1 VGGGCDSPFPKEP
14 VLARRSLYL
23 DSRSAR
29 RSSYSS
35 YRREG
40 GGVVKKIVITLIV
53 LVLLAI
59 GGAAYQLTRGVPQ
72 QHVVSSFAASVTA
85 SGGQTKMPWPKE
97 GQAAVAVAGGATI
110 AYPATGAHPAAIA
123 SLAKMMT
130 AYQVLHDHPLGAT
143 GAGPRMRVTAKDVA
157 DYRHRVIGQQSV
169 LAVRAGEQLSEYT
182 ALEALLIP
190 SANNVAAI
198 LARWDGG
205 SIPAFVKKMNA
216 TARAMGLTQTHYADP
231 DGTSPATVSTAADQL
246 VLAQKA
252 MAIPTFTKIVRQ
264 PAATFP
270 VAGTVFNYNYM
281 IGHHGFI
288 GIKTGSDAAAGGCWA
303 FAARRLV
310 DGKPTVVYGVVLG
323 QHGKKTGA
331 LIQPALNLGRKLADA
346 TPGVVRRVT
355 LVTGGT
361 DVGTLTAPWRDDV
374 RLVTQHSLTVVAAP
388 GQKYA
393 THLELK
399 APTSH
404 SLDDGAVVG
413 TLTVAGASTP
423 VILER
428 AAAGPTMKWR
438 FTRLG

>member
-1 VGGGCDSPFPKEP
+1 
-14 VLARRSLYL
+14 LARRSLYL
-23 DSRSAR
+23 DSPSAR

-40 GGVVKKIVITLIV
+40 GGVFKKIVITLIV

-59 GGAAYQLTRGVPQ
+59 GAAAYQWSRGIPKQRVAE
-72 QHVVSSFAASVTA
+72 SFAASVSA
-85 SGGQTKMPWPKE
+85 PGGQVKMPWPRE

-110 AYPATGAHPAAIA
+110 AYPATGARPVAIA

-143 GAGPRMRVTAKDVA
+143 GAGPKMRVTAADVA
-157 DYRHRVIGQQSV
+157 DYRKRVKGQQSV
-169 LAVRAGEQLSEYT
+169 LRVEAGERLSEHT

-198 LARWDGG
+198 LARWDAG
-205 SIPAFVKKMNA
+205 SMQAFVKKMNA
-216 TARAMGLTQTHYADP
+216 TARSMGLTQTHYADP

-252 MAIPTFTKIVRQ
+252 MAIPTFAKIVRE

-270 VAGTVFNYNYM
+270 IAGTVFNYNYM

-303 FAARRLV
+303 FAARRAV
-310 DGKPTVVYGVVLG
+310 DGKPTIVYGVVLG
-323 QHGKKTGA
+323 QHAKKTGA
-331 LIQPALNLGRKLADA
+331 LIQPALNLGRRLADA
-346 TPGVVRRVT
+346 TPGVVKRVT
-355 LVTGGT
+355 LVNAGT
-361 DVGTLTAPWRDDV
+361 DVGTLTATWRSDV
-374 RLVTQHSLTVVAAP
+374 RLVTQRAISVVAAP
-388 GQKYA
+388 GQKYPA
-393 THLELK
+393 TLRLR
-399 APTSH
+399 APGSH
-404 SLDDGAVVG
+404 SVAEGAVVG

-423 VILER
+423 VVLER
-428 AAAGPTMKWR
+428 AAPGPTVKWR
-438 FTRLG
+438 LTHL

>member
-1 VGGGCDSPFPKEP
+1 M
-14 VLARRSLYL
+14 ARRSLYL
-23 DSRSAR
+23 DSPSAR

-40 GGVVKKIVITLIV
+40 GGVFKKIVVTLIV

-59 GGAAYQLTRGVPQ
+59 GAAAYQWSRGVPK
-72 QHVVSSFAASVTA
+72 QHVTAQFASTVSAP
-85 SGGQTKMPWPKE
+85 GGQVKMPWPRE

-110 AYPATGAHPAAIA
+110 AYPATGARPAAIA

-130 AYQVLHDHPLGAT
+130 AYQVLRDHPLGAA
-143 GAGPRMRVTAKDVA
+143 GAGPKMRVTAADVV
-157 DYRHRVIGQQSV
+157 DYRKRAKGQQSV
-169 LAVRAGEQLSEYT
+169 LAVRAGERLSEYT

-198 LARWDGG
+198 LARWDAG
-205 SIPAFVKKMNA
+205 SVQAFVKKMNA
-216 TARAMGLTQTHYADP
+216 TARSLGLTQTHYADP

-252 MAIPTFTKIVRQ
+252 MAIPTFAKIVRE

-288 GIKTGSDAAAGGCWA
+288 GIKTGSNAPAGGCWA
-303 FAARRLV
+303 FAARRSV
-310 DGKPTVVYGVVLG
+310 DGKPTIVYGVVLG
-323 QHGKKTGA
+323 QHAKKTGA

-355 LVTGGT
+355 LVNAGT
-361 DVGTLTAPWRDDV
+361 DVGKLTAPWRSDV
-374 RLVTQHSLTVVAAP
+374 RLVTQRAISVVAAP

-393 THLELK
+393 ATLQLK
-399 APTSH
+399 APASH
-404 SLDDGAVVG
+404 SVAEGAVVG

-423 VILER
+423 VVLER
-428 AAAGPTMKWR
+428 AAAGPTVKWR
-438 FTRLG
+438 LTHIT

>member
-1 VGGGCDSPFPKEP
+1 
-14 VLARRSLYL
+14 LARRSSYL
-23 DSRSAR
+23 DIPSAR

-40 GGVVKKIVITLIV
+40 AGVFKKIVITLIV

-59 GGAAYQLTRGVPQ
+59 AGAVYQWTRGVPQ
-72 QHVVSSFAASVTA
+72 QHVASSFAATVTA
-85 SGGQTKMPWPKE
+85 PGGQTKMPWPKE

-110 AYPATGAHPAAIA
+110 AYPASGARRAAIA

-143 GAGPRMRVTAKDVA
+143 GHGPSFRVTAADVA
-157 DYRHRVIGQQSV
+157 DYQRRAKQHQS
-169 LAVRAGEQLSEYT
+169 LLRVRAGQRLSEYT
-182 ALEALLIP
+182 ALQAMLIP
-190 SANNVAAI
+190 SANNVAVM
-198 LARWDGG
+198 LARWDAG
-205 SIPAFVKKMNA
+205 SVAKFVQKMNA
-216 TARAMGLTQTHYADP
+216 TAKSLGMTQTHYADP
-231 DGTSPATVSTAADQL
+231 DGISPATVSTAADQL
-246 VLAQKA
+246 VLAEKA
-252 MAIPTFTKIVRQ
+252 MAIPTFAKTVRQ
-264 PAATFP
+264 PVATFP
-270 VAGTVFNYNYM
+270 IAGALFNYNSM

-288 GIKTGSDAAAGGCWA
+288 GIKTGSDGAAGGCWA

-310 DGKPTVVYGVVLG
+310 DGKPSIVYGVVLG

-355 LVTGGT
+355 LVSGGT
-361 DVGTLTAPWRDDV
+361 DVGKLTAPWRDDV
-374 RLVTQHSLTVVAAP
+374 RLVTQRSLTVVAAP
-388 GQKYA
+388 GQRYA
-393 THLELK
+393 THLVLK
-399 APTSH
+399 APSSR

-423 VILER
+423 VILDR

-438 FTRLG
+438 LTRLG

>member
-1 VGGGCDSPFPKEP
+1 M
-14 VLARRSLYL
+14 ARRSPYL
-23 DSRSAR
+23 DIPSAR

-40 GGVVKKIVITLIV
+40 RGVVKKILITLVV
-53 LVLLAI
+53 LVLLVI
-59 GGAAYQLTRGVPQ
+59 GAAAYQWSRGIPQ
-72 QHVVSSFAASVTA
+72 QHVAGSFATTVTA
-85 SGGQTKMPWPKE
+85 PGGQTKMPWPKQ

-110 AYPATGAHPAAIA
+110 AYPATGAKPAAIA

-157 DYRHRVIGQQSV
+157 DYRQRAKGQQSV
-169 LAVRAGEQLSEYT
+169 LAVRAGERLSEYT

-198 LARWDGG
+198 LARWDAG
-205 SIPAFVKKMNA
+205 SMAAFVKKMNA
-216 TARAMGLTQTHYADP
+216 TARSLGLTQTHYADP

-252 MAIPTFTKIVRQ
+252 MTIPTFAKIVRK
-264 PAATFP
+264 PAAAFP
-270 VAGTVFNYNYM
+270 IAGTVFNYNYM

-310 DGKPTVVYGVVLG
+310 DGKPSVVYGVVLG

-355 LVTGGT
+355 LVNAGA
-361 DVGTLTAPWRDDV
+361 DVGKLTAPWRDDV
-374 RLVTQHSLTVVAAP
+374 RLVTQRAITVVAAP
-388 GQKYA
+388 GQRYA
-393 THLELK
+393 AHLELH
-399 APTSH
+399 APRSH
-404 SLDDGAVVG
+404 SVGDGAVVG

-423 VILER
+423 VVLDR
-428 AAAGPTMKWR
+428 SASGPTVKWR
-438 FTRLG
+438 LTRLG